1 MSLPLRCRCGSVEGF
16 VASTGR
22 AARAVC
28 YCRDCQSYARFLG
41 KPERTL
47 DAHGGTDIIATVPQF
62 VSFKHGVEKLRCMS
76 LSEKGILRWYAGC
89 CKTPVANLPRDPKLP
104 YVGLVHECIGSPAA
118 LDTVVGPVRVRVNT
132 KSAVGAVESTP
143 GATLLAVM
151 KIMTNVGTARLSG
164 KYKETPFFDM
174 ATMQPI
180 AEPQVISKEER
191 QRLRDVLQPR

>member
-1 MSLPLRCRCGSVEGF
+1 MSLPLRCRCGSIEGF

-28 YCRDCQSYARFLG
+28 YCRDCQTYARFLG

-47 DAHGGTDIIATVPQF
+47 DAHGGTDVLATVPQF
-62 VSFKHGVEKLRCMS
+62 VSFRHGVEKLKCMS

-89 CKTPVANLPRDPKLP
+89 CKTPIANMARNPKLP
-104 YVGLVHECIGSPAA
+104 YVGLVHECIGGSTT
-118 LDTVVGPVRVRVNT
+118 LDAVVGPARVRVNT
-132 KSAVGAVESTP
+132 KSATGEVAPTA

-151 KIMTNVGTARLSG
+151 KIMTNVWGARLTG
-164 KYKETPFFDM
+164 KYKDTPFFDM
-174 ATMQPI
+174 ATLQPI

-191 QRLRDVLQPR
+191 LRLRGEG